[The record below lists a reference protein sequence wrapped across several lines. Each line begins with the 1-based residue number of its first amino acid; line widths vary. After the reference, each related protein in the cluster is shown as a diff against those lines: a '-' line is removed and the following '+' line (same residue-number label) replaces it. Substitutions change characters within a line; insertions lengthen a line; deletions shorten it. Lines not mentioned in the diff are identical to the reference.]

1 MGKFYATCNIAG
13 LIRLT
18 DEQPGEGQFA
28 LAVGDFSVLV
38 EEIQQ
43 TAIPHYDHAERPGRF
58 RVPETRDAAEPRGN
72 LDAIA
77 RYIQALAQRGTPGI
91 RALGA

>member
-1 MGKFYATCNIAG
+1 MVKFYATCNIAG

-18 DEQPGEGQFA
+18 DQQPGEGQFA

-38 EEIQQ
+38 EEIHQ
-43 TAIPHYDHAERPGRF
+43 TATPHYDHADHPGRY
-58 RVPETRDAAEPRGN
+58 RVPETQDAAEPRAN